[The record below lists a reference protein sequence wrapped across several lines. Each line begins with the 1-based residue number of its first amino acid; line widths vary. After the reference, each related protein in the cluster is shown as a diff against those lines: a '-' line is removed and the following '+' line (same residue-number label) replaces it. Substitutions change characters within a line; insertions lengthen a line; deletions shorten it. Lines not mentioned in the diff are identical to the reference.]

1 MSYEIVRITDRPEL
15 LETAARWFS
24 EKWGIPLE
32 EYTSSMEEAVA
43 GDAPV
48 PQWYL
53 ALEGERIGR
62 NNGGCLESLCP
73 CRMLP
78 ALFHRR
84 AVIGKRRIWMIF
96 YFSATGNSRWAALR
110 LAELTGDRAVDMV
123 KRSPSSYD
131 LTGQTVGLV
140 FPIYAWGVPEPVD
153 LFVRQLRGKPAFA
166 FAAATCGQEA
176 GKALD
181 KLNRYFPLDSRYT
194 LIMPDNYVFWLEPET
209 GEAGKE
215 KVRAAAEKLP
225 RIAAEISA
233 RKPVTDV
240 RVGLLAGLK
249 SGPVNKGF
257 NRFARSTR
265 PFYADTRCNGCGLCA
280 SVCPAHTIRLQDG
293 KPRWGEKCYQCT
305 ACINRCPTGAIQ
317 YGKGTRKRGRYRFT
331 EPE

>member
-1 MSYEIVRITDRPEL
+1 
-15 LETAARWFS
+15 
-24 EKWGIPLE
+24 
-32 EYTSSMEEAVA
+32 
-43 GDAPV
+43 
-48 PQWYL
+48 
-53 ALEGERIGR
+53 
-62 NNGGCLESLCP
+62 
-73 CRMLP
+73 
-78 ALFHRR
+78 
-84 AVIGKRRIWMIF
+84 
-96 YFSATGNSRWAALR
+96 
-110 LAELTGDRAVDMV
+110 
-123 KRSPSSYD
+123 
-131 LTGQTVGLV
+131 
-140 FPIYAWGVPEPVD
+140 
-153 LFVRQLRGKPAFA
+153 
-166 FAAATCGQEA
+166 
-176 GKALD
+176 
-181 KLNRYFPLDSRYT
+181 
-194 LIMPDNYVFWLEPET
+194 MPDNYVFWLEPET

-293 KPRWGEKCYQCT
+293 KPQWGEKCYQCT

>member
-1 MSYEIVRITDRPEL
+1 
-15 LETAARWFS
+15 
-24 EKWGIPLE
+24 
-32 EYTSSMEEAVA
+32 
-43 GDAPV
+43 
-48 PQWYL
+48 
-53 ALEGERIGR
+53 
-62 NNGGCLESLCP
+62 
-73 CRMLP
+73 
-78 ALFHRR
+78 
-84 AVIGKRRIWMIF
+84 MIF

-140 FPIYAWGVPEPVD
+140 FPIYAWGVPEPMD

-181 KLNRYFPLDSRYT
+181 RLNRYFPLDSRYT